1 MVLRLLTTSVL
12 IIGGG
17 VSGLVTAHR
26 LTVSRPTVEVLVAEG
41 ASRPGGVM
49 RSDQVSG
56 FVLEWGPNGFLGNV
70 PQTPALVGELGLQ
83 GRLLKASSDA
93 KKRYLFK
100 DGRLT
105 PVPSSPVGFMMTPL
119 LSFKGRWRT
128 LAEPF
133 QPPGAADDESV
144 AAFGRRRLGPEA
156 TSTFLDPLVTGVFG
170 GDVER
175 LSLPSAFPRIA
186 KLEKD
191 HGSLLRGML
200 AQAKHA
206 RREKRTAKVVKVP
219 NGGNGN
225 PQRDNLYKVGTSGSA
240 VVQSGLSQARS
251 GSDGVLPRVE
261 RRALYSFHS
270 GMEELVTALHSRLG
284 ERVHV
289 DRSVESVHRVGDR
302 FQATLHGGESVEARA
317 VVVATPTGRA
327 ASLLSGEFPEL
338 AGELEQIPY
347 AGLAVVCLGYR
358 REDVEHPLDGF
369 GFLAPRGQGL
379 RILGAIWV
387 STIFPR
393 HAPPGTV
400 SLRVMVGGAHDPDV
414 LGKTADELVEL
425 TKGELEP
432 ILGLRGEPLV
442 SKVYRHPLGIPQY
455 NLGHAKRLQGLET
468 RVGEIPGFFLAG
480 NAHRGVG
487 VNDCVANGERLAH
500 RIQAFLGGV
509 HTV

>member
-12 IIGGG
+12 IVGGG

-26 LTVSRPTVEVLVAEG
+26 LAVSRPAVEVLVAEG

-56 FVLEWGPNGFLGNV
+56 FVFEWGPNGFLGNV
-70 PQTPALVGELGLQ
+70 PQTPALIGELGLE

-100 DGRLT
+100 GGRLT
-105 PVPSSPVGFMMTPL
+105 PVPSSPVRFMITPL
-119 LSFKGRWRT
+119 LSLKGRWRT

-191 HGSLLRGML
+191 HGSLLRGMI

-206 RREKRTAKVVKVP
+206 RREKRAAKVVKAP

-225 PQRDNLYKVGTSGSA
+225 SDRDNLYNVGG
-240 VVQSGLSQARS
+240 VVQSGASQARA
-251 GSDGVLPRVE
+251 SDGAAHVE
-261 RRALYSFHS
+261 RRALYSFYS
-270 GMEELVTALHSRLG
+270 GMEELITALHSRLG
-284 ERVHV
+284 ERVHI

-327 ASLLSGEFPEL
+327 ASLLSGQFPEL

-425 TKGELEP
+425 TKGELGP

-468 RVGEIPGFFLAG
+468 RVGGIPGLFLAG

-487 VNDCVANGERLAH
+487 VNDCVANGEHLAH